1 MRGNLPTKQVEE
13 SIVARKTVRRNRKRK
28 NMAVKL
34 FGAERDLVILL
45 AGAAAVAVFIIITT
59 MG

>member
-1 MRGNLPTKQVEE
+1 
-13 SIVARKTVRRNRKRK
+13 
-28 NMAVKL
+28 MAVKL

-59 MG
+59 VG

>member
-1 MRGNLPTKQVEE
+1 
-13 SIVARKTVRRNRKRK
+13 
-28 NMAVKL
+28 L

-45 AGAAAVAVFIIITT
+45 AVTAAIAIFIIIAT

>member
-1 MRGNLPTKQVEE
+1 MRGNLPIKQVEE
-13 SIVARKTVRRNRKRK
+13 SIVARKTTRRNRKRK

-45 AGAAAVAVFIIITT
+45 AGAAVVAVFIIITT

>member
-13 SIVARKTVRRNRKRK
+13 SIVARKATRRNRKRK

>member
-1 MRGNLPTKQVEE
+1 MRGNLPSKEAWE
-13 SIVARKTVRRNRKRK
+13 FAVARKAFRRNRKRK

-45 AGAAAVAVFIIITT
+45 AVTAAIAIFIIIAT

>member
-13 SIVARKTVRRNRKRK
+13 SIVARKTTRRNRKRK

-34 FGAERDLVILL
+34 FGAKRDLMILL

>member
-1 MRGNLPTKQVEE
+1 MPTKEVWEFA
-13 SIVARKTVRRNRKRK
+13 VARKAFRRNRKRK

-45 AGAAAVAVFIIITT
+45 AVTAAIAIFIIIAT

>member
-1 MRGNLPTKQVEE
+1 MRGNLPTKEVWELT
-13 SIVARKTVRRNRKRK
+13 VARKAFRRNRKRK

>member
-1 MRGNLPTKQVEE
+1 M
-13 SIVARKTVRRNRKRK
+13 ARKAIRRNRKRT
-28 NMAVKL
+28 NLAVKL

-45 AGAAAVAVFIIITT
+45 AGAAVVAIFIVIAT

>member
-13 SIVARKTVRRNRKRK
+13 SIVARKTTRRNRKRK